1 MSEIK
6 KGGSTKPVLSKGE
19 GLITGGIKRRDF
31 LKILGVVGGTAA
43 ITGGCSPEPVE
54 KIIPYVI
61 PPDTIIPGIPKWY
74 ASTCMECPA
83 GCGILVKNREGRA
96 IKIEGNPLSP
106 INSGGTCARGQAAL
120 QGLYNPD
127 RIGGPHTRNSSGRLE
142 PTAWDEAERILVEKI
157 KEIRSK
163 GNGNKIV
170 FLTNNIS
177 GSLNRLIDDWV
188 NALGRRHIVYETFS
202 HEPLKEAN
210 RISFGINKIPTYHIE
225 KTKYL
230 LSFGADMLETWLSP
244 VQYARKF
251 SEMHG
256 YKE

>member
-127 RIGGPHTRNSSGRLE
+127 RME
-142 PTAWDEAERILVEKI
+142 DRIL
-157 KEIRSK
+157 EILLEGLNLRHGMRQK
-163 GNGNKIV
+163 G
-170 FLTNNIS
+170 F
-177 GSLNRLIDDWV
+177 
-188 NALGRRHIVYETFS
+188 
-202 HEPLKEAN
+202 
-210 RISFGINKIPTYHIE
+210 
-225 KTKYL
+225 
-230 LSFGADMLETWLSP
+230 
-244 VQYARKF
+244 
-251 SEMHG
+251 
-256 YKE
+256 

>member
-61 PPDTIIPGIPKWY
+61 TPDTG
-74 ASTCMECPA
+74 
-83 GCGILVKNREGRA
+83 
-96 IKIEGNPLSP
+96 
-106 INSGGTCARGQAAL
+106 
-120 QGLYNPD
+120 
-127 RIGGPHTRNSSGRLE
+127 NSSGRLE
-142 PTAWDEAERILVEKI
+142 PTAWDEAESILVEKI

-188 NALGRRHIVYETFS
+188 NALGGRHIVYETFS

-210 RISFGINKIPTYHIE
+210 RISFGINKIPTYHI
-225 KTKYL
+225 
-230 LSFGADMLETWLSP
+230 
-244 VQYARKF
+244 
-251 SEMHG
+251 
-256 YKE
+256 